1 MIVTILLA
9 ALATA
14 AAAETKPPA
23 QPSKDAMSHSSDAPC
38 CPVIELRQYTLK
50 PGQRDVLIELFER
63 ELIESQEA
71 VGMRLV
77 GQFRD
82 LDRPDRFVWIR
93 GFPDMPARAQ
103 ALGAFYGGPVWKEH
117 REAANATMIDSDNV
131 LLLRPVDANSA
142 FATPSTARPPVGAT
156 APSSSRVLA
165 TLYYFDAPVG
175 DDFRRFFDTEVTPVQ
190 IDAGARPLARFE
202 TEPAENTFARL
213 PVREGEHV
221 FIAFAAFASEIAL
234 RDYETRLAASPRW
247 STTVQPE
254 LLKRL
259 KSPPERLVL
268 EPTARSRLR

>member
-1 MIVTILLA
+1 MIAPILLA

-14 AAAETKPPA
+14 TVSEAKLPA
-23 QPSKDAMSHSSDAPC
+23 QPSKDTMSHSSDAPC

-63 ELIESQEA
+63 ELVESQEA

-82 LDRPDRFVWIR
+82 IERPDRFVWIR

-103 ALGAFYGGPVWKEH
+103 ALGAFYGGPVWQAH
-117 REAANATMIDSDNV
+117 SEAANATMIDSDNV
-131 LLLRPVDANSA
+131 LLLRPIDANSA
-142 FATPSTARPPVGAT
+142 FAMPSTARAPVGAT
-156 APSSSRVLA
+156 APASSRVLA
-165 TLYYFDAPVG
+165 TLYYFAAPVD

-202 TEPAENTFARL
+202 TEPAENMFTRL

-221 FIAFAAFASEIAL
+221 FIDFAAFASEIAL

-247 STTVQPE
+247 SANVQPD